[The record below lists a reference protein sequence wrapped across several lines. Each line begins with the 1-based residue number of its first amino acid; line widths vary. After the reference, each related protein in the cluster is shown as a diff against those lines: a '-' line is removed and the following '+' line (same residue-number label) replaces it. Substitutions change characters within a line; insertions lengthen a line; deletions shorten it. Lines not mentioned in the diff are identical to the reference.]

1 MRVKRGITRAKE
13 RTRLLKQTK
22 GYRLGRKSLVRQAKT
37 AILKA
42 GVYAY
47 RDRKNKKR
55 VARRDWHVQIN
66 AAVRPYGISYSR
78 FMGLLK
84 KKHIALDRKVL
95 TALAQTEPEALK
107 ALVDKVQT

>member
-1 MRVKRGITRAKE
+1 M
-13 RTRLLKQTK
+13 KQTK